1 MRNSVHAQ
9 DNAFIQTVVS
19 VFAELDDTIL
29 DELISDSD
37 LHGSN
42 LISYKY
48 TL

>member
-9 DNAFIQTVVS
+9 DNAFIQTVIS
-19 VFAELDDTIL
+19 IFAELDDNIL
-29 DELISDSD
+29 DELISDSE
-37 LHGSN
+37 LHVSD